1 MSSSAVAREQ
11 ALTLWSGCSGKQ
23 GWALRMAGPR
33 AFPSWCL
40 RREALAGLRE
50 QVCAAGGSHWQLGMV
65 GWESGHGAF
74 IVAQREGA
82 AAKSLRRD
90 FEANDGEEAEGNW
103 FGSRGGE
110 MRGWVQELV
119 SVRP

>member
-1 MSSSAVAREQ
+1 MVRLFWKARLGPEGGRSKGISI
-11 ALTLWSGCSGKQ
+11 LVSEKGSPG
-23 GWALRMAGPR
+23 RPSRAGL
-33 AFPSWCL
+33 C
-40 RREALAGLRE
+40 RRGLALAAGDGGMG
-50 QVCAAGGSHWQLGMV
+50 VGAGGFHSSP
-65 GWESGHGAF
+65 E
-74 IVAQREGA
+74 RRA
-82 AAKSLRRD
+82 AAKFLRRD

>member
-1 MSSSAVAREQ
+1 MPQGAR
-11 ALTLWSGCSGKQ
+11 TGSW
-23 GWALRMAGPR
+23 GWWDGSRGR
-33 AFPSWCL
+33 
-40 RREALAGLRE
+40 GL
-50 QVCAAGGSHWQLGMV
+50 S
-65 GWESGHGAF
+65 
-74 IVAQREGA
+74 VAQREGA
-82 AAKSLRRD
+82 AAKFLRRD